1 MSKSLTQRQFLQLV
15 AQTSEEPLM
24 VEVAS
29 AEGCYV
35 YDQQGKKY
43 FDLIA
48 GIGVSSVG
56 HRHPAVIDAIK
67 SQVDKNLHVM
77 VFGEFVQ
84 TPQVKLAE
92 ALSKTLPDPLE
103 VTYFVNSG
111 SEAAEGALKLA
122 KRYTGRFNII
132 SCIDGYH
139 GSSHGALS
147 ASGNENLKQNFR
159 PLLPGFQHI
168 AFGNVSSLDLIDFNT
183 AAVIIETV
191 QGEAGVR
198 MADKAY
204 FKKLRKKCNE
214 TGALLILDEIQCG
227 FGRTGKLW
235 AFEHYDI
242 QPDILLAAK
251 GMGGGMPIGC
261 FISSKEIMSSLKQ
274 NPILG
279 HITTFGG
286 HPISTAAS
294 LATLET
300 IQNENLIDQV
310 ARKAL
315 LFKKLLKHD
324 LIKSIRNQGL
334 LMAVEFESYEVLKR
348 IIDRALEA
356 GIITDWFLFCNNSM
370 RIAPPLTISEIEIKE
385 VCQTLLKSIEW
396 VSKNPLSY

>member
-1 MSKSLTQRQFLQLV
+1 MSNSLTQRQFLQLV

-24 VEVAS
+24 VEVAG
-29 AEGCYV
+29 AEGCYI
-35 YDQQGKKY
+35 YDQKGKKY

-48 GIGVSSVG
+48 GIGVSSIG
-56 HRHPAVIDAIK
+56 HRHPAVIDSIK
-67 SQVDKNLHVM
+67 SQADKNLHVM
-77 VFGEFVQ
+77 VFGEFIQ

-92 ALSKTLPDPLE
+92 ALCKTLPDPLE

-111 SEAAEGALKLA
+111 SEATEGALKLA
-122 KRYTGRFNII
+122 KRYTGRFKII

-147 ASGNENLKQNFR
+147 ASGNEVLKQNFR

-168 AFGNVSSLDLIDFNT
+168 DFGDITSLDLIDFKT

-198 MADKAY
+198 IANKSY
-204 FKKLRKKCNE
+204 FKKLREKCTE
-214 TGALLILDEIQCG
+214 TGTLLILDEIQCG

-235 AFEHYDI
+235 AFEHYGI

-310 ARKAL
+310 AEKAL

-334 LMAVEFESYEVLKR
+334 LMAIEFESYEVLKR

-370 RIAPPLTISEIEIKE
+370 RIAPPLTISEIEIKS

-396 VSKNPLSY
+396 VSKNSPN

>member
-1 MSKSLTQRQFLQLV
+1 MSNSLTQRQFLQLV

-24 VEVAS
+24 VEVAG
-29 AEGCYV
+29 AEGCYI
-35 YDQQGKKY
+35 YDQKGKKY

-48 GIGVSSVG
+48 GIGVSSIG
-56 HRHPAVIDAIK
+56 HRHPAVIDSIK
-67 SQVDKNLHVM
+67 SQADKNLHVM
-77 VFGEFVQ
+77 VFGEFIQ

-92 ALSKTLPDPLE
+92 ALCKTLPDPLE

-111 SEAAEGALKLA
+111 SEATEGALKLA
-122 KRYTGRFNII
+122 KRYTGRFKII

-147 ASGNENLKQNFR
+147 ASGNEVLKQNFR

-168 AFGNVSSLDLIDFNT
+168 DFGDITSLDLIDFKT

-198 MADKAY
+198 IANKSY
-204 FKKLRKKCNE
+204 FKKLREKCTE
-214 TGALLILDEIQCG
+214 TGTLLILDEIQCG

-235 AFEHYDI
+235 AFEHYGI

-310 ARKAL
+310 AEKAL

-334 LMAVEFESYEVLKR
+334 LMAIEFESYEVLKR

-370 RIAPPLTISEIEIKE
+370 RIAPPLTISKIEIKE
-385 VCQTLLKSIEW
+385 VCKTLLKSIEW
-396 VSKNPLSY
+396 VSKNPLS

>member
-1 MSKSLTQRQFLQLV
+1 MSNSLTQRQFLQLV

-24 VEVAS
+24 VEVAG
-29 AEGCYV
+29 AEGCYI
-35 YDQQGKKY
+35 YDQKGKKY

-67 SQVDKNLHVM
+67 SQADKNLHVM
-77 VFGEFVQ
+77 VFGEFIQ

-92 ALSKTLPDPLE
+92 ALCKTLPDPLE

-111 SEAAEGALKLA
+111 SEATEGALKLA
-122 KRYTGRFNII
+122 KRYTGRFKII

-147 ASGNENLKQNFR
+147 ASGNEVLKQNFR

-168 AFGNVSSLDLIDFNT
+168 DFGDITSLDLIDFKT

-198 MADKAY
+198 IANKSY
-204 FKKLRKKCNE
+204 FKKLREKCTE
-214 TGALLILDEIQCG
+214 TGTLLILDEIQCG

-235 AFEHYDI
+235 AFEHYGI

-310 ARKAL
+310 AEKAL

-334 LMAVEFESYEVLKR
+334 LMAIEFESYEVLKR

-370 RIAPPLTISEIEIKE
+370 RIAPPLTISKIEIKE
-385 VCQTLLKSIEW
+385 VCKTLLKSIEW
-396 VSKNPLSY
+396 VSKNPLS

>member
-1 MSKSLTQRQFLQLV
+1 V

-24 VEVAS
+24 VEVAG
-29 AEGCYV
+29 AEGCYI
-35 YDQQGKKY
+35 YDQKGKKY

-48 GIGVSSVG
+48 GIGVSSIG
-56 HRHPAVIDAIK
+56 HRHPAVIDSIK
-67 SQVDKNLHVM
+67 SQADKNLHVM
-77 VFGEFVQ
+77 VFGEFIQ

-92 ALSKTLPDPLE
+92 ALCKTLPDPLE

-111 SEAAEGALKLA
+111 SEATEGALKLA
-122 KRYTGRFNII
+122 KRYTGRFKII

-147 ASGNENLKQNFR
+147 ASGNEVLKQNFR

-168 AFGNVSSLDLIDFNT
+168 DFGDITSLDLIDFKT

-198 MADKAY
+198 IANKSY
-204 FKKLRKKCNE
+204 FKKLREKCTE
-214 TGALLILDEIQCG
+214 TGTLLILDEIQCG

-235 AFEHYDI
+235 AFEHYGI

-310 ARKAL
+310 AKKAL

-334 LMAVEFESYEVLKR
+334 LMAIEFESYEVLKR

-370 RIAPPLTISEIEIKE
+370 RIAPPLTISKIEIKE
-385 VCQTLLKSIEW
+385 VCKTLLKSIEW
-396 VSKNPLSY
+396 VSKNPLS

>member
-1 MSKSLTQRQFLQLV
+1 LSNSLTQRQFFQLV

-24 VEVAS
+24 VEVAN
-29 AEGCYV
+29 AEGCYI
-35 YDQQGKKY
+35 YDQKGKKY

-67 SQVDKNLHVM
+67 SQADKNLHVM
-77 VFGEFVQ
+77 VFGEFIQ

-92 ALSKTLPDPLE
+92 ALCKTLPDPLDI
-103 VTYFVNSG
+103 TYFVNSG

-122 KRYTGRFNII
+122 KRYTGRFKMI
-132 SCIDGYH
+132 SCINGYH

-147 ASGNENLKQNFR
+147 ASGNEVLKQNFR

-168 AFGNVSSLDLIDFNT
+168 DFGDMTSLDLIDFKT

-198 MADKAY
+198 MANKTY
-204 FKKLRKKCNE
+204 FKKLREKCTE

-261 FISSKEIMSSLKQ
+261 FISSKEIMNSLKH

-300 IQNENLIDQV
+300 IQNEKLIDQV
-310 ARKAL
+310 AGKAM

-348 IIDRALEA
+348 IIDNALEG

-370 RIAPPLTISEIEIKE
+370 RVAPPLTISKIEIKE

-396 VSKNPLSY
+396 VSKNPLS

>member
-1 MSKSLTQRQFLQLV
+1 LSKSLTQRQFLQLV

-310 ARKAL
+310 AGKAL

>member
-310 ARKAL
+310 AGKAL
-315 LFKKLLKHD
+315 LFKKLLRHD

>member
-1 MSKSLTQRQFLQLV
+1 MSNSLTQRQFLQLV

-24 VEVAS
+24 VEVAG
-29 AEGCYV
+29 AEGCYI
-35 YDQQGKKY
+35 YDQKGKKY

-48 GIGVSSVG
+48 GIGVSSIG
-56 HRHPAVIDAIK
+56 HRHPAVIDSIK
-67 SQVDKNLHVM
+67 SQADKNLHVM
-77 VFGEFVQ
+77 VFGEFMQ

-92 ALSKTLPDPLE
+92 ALCKTLPDPLE

-111 SEAAEGALKLA
+111 SEATEGALKLA
-122 KRYTGRFNII
+122 KRYTGRFKII

-147 ASGNENLKQNFR
+147 ASGNEVLKQNFR

-168 AFGNVSSLDLIDFNT
+168 DFGDITSLDLIDFKT

-198 MADKAY
+198 IANKSY
-204 FKKLRKKCNE
+204 FKKLREKCTE
-214 TGALLILDEIQCG
+214 TGTLLILDEIQCG

-235 AFEHYDI
+235 AFEHYGI

-310 ARKAL
+310 AEKAL

-334 LMAVEFESYEVLKR
+334 LMAIEFESYEVLKR

-385 VCQTLLKSIEW
+385 VCKTLLKSIEW
-396 VSKNPLSY
+396 VSKNPLS

>member
-24 VEVAS
+24 VEVAR
-29 AEGCYV
+29 AEGCYI
-35 YDQQGKKY
+35 YDKKGKNY

-67 SQVDKNLHVM
+67 AQADKNLHVM
-77 VFGEFVQ
+77 VFGEFIQ

-92 ALSKTLPDPLE
+92 ALCKTLPDPLE

-122 KRYTGRFNII
+122 KRYTGRFKMI

-147 ASGNENLKQNFR
+147 ASGNEMLKQNFR

-168 AFGNVSSLDLIDFNT
+168 AFGNVSSLDLIDFKT

-198 MADKAY
+198 MANKAY
-204 FKKLRKKCNE
+204 FKKLREKCSK

-235 AFEHYDI
+235 AFEHYGI

-310 ARKAL
+310 AGKAL

-396 VSKNPLSY
+396 VSKNPLSC